1 MGGIVD
7 SVTGL
12 FGVEGGDSVDALQYN
27 PYNVQSALGQAQFGG
42 GSANL
47 QLSPELQG
55 LFGGLLGQAQPNT
68 PSAMSL
74 MGQTGGLQQTAQD
87 VLSQAPRFQEKAQ
100 GLLGRAQTQFDLAR
114 DPQAALDFQRQVYGP
129 ELERQRLSQESRL
142 LNQGLLGSTTGQLQQ
157 EATRTGQN
165 QALLRGAQQQQQQA
179 FQQGQGLLGQAVG
192 LEQLGLG
199 ALGQGSQQELARQ
212 QFEGNLQQ
220 QARQQQLQSLQAA
233 LGVGQ
238 APSQLGQFGANL
250 GQGELDAQLGTQ
262 SLRNQAQQRQQD
274 FFGGLVG
281 TAADAGAFSG
291 LGGAIT
297 SGIGGLF
304 SDIRLKKNI
313 KKIGD
318 YTYTW
323 DWNDKAVQVGADTYP
338 TTGVIA
344 QEIIDIVPEAVF
356 EGKHGYLMVDYSKVA

>member
-1 MGGIVD
+1 MGGVVD
-7 SVTGL
+7 AVGGL
-12 FGVEGGDSVDALQYN
+12 FGVEGGDSVDPLQYQ
-27 PYNVQSALGQAQFGG
+27 PFNVQSALGQAQFGD
-42 GSANL
+42 GSANV
-47 QLSPELQG
+47 QLSPELQQAYSG
-55 LFGGLLGQAQPNT
+55 LLGASQQRLGQAQD
-68 PSAMSL
+68 
-74 MGQTGGLQQTAQD
+74 LQGT
-87 VLSQAPRFQEKAQ
+87 LGF
-100 GLLGRAQTQFDLAR
+100 LGRVTQ
-114 DPQAALDFQRQVYGP
+114 PQF
-129 ELERQRLSQESRL
+129 ERQQLSQESRL
-142 LNQGLLGSTTGQLQQ
+142 FNQGLLGSTTGQLQQ
-157 EATRTGQN
+157 QGLRKAQN
-165 QALLRGAQQQQQQA
+165 QTLLQNALQTQAQQTQQA
-179 FQQGQGLLGQAVG
+179 QGLLGS
-192 LEQLGLG
+192 
-199 ALGQGSQQELARQ
+199 ALQTAQGPLA
-212 QFEGNLQQ
+212 
-220 QARQQQLQSLQAA
+220 
-233 LGVGQ
+233 
-238 APSQLGQFGANL
+238 LGQFGANL